1 MQRRLEMVSQEQ
13 VWAAVAAIEEK
24 HDLGEIDRA
33 AADRRIN
40 DCRRAVT
47 PRDLYRASGG
57 LAGDRRRQDWFENL
71 HAVAGWLTLLVLMAL
86 GTWLVTWAI
95 GLSRGNIPGITE

>member
-1 MQRRLEMVSQEQ
+1 MQRLELVSKEQ

-24 HDLGEIDRA
+24 YYLGEISRA
-33 AADRRIN
+33 DADRRIN

-57 LAGDRRRQDWFENL
+57 LGGSRRRQDWRERGRTAYGL
-71 HAVAGWLTLLVLMAL
+71 VLLLVLMAL
-86 GTWLVTWAI
+86 GTWLVTWSM
-95 GLSRGNIPGITE
+95 GLAKGQVPGITE